1 MKRNFKDE
9 RGRKPFI
16 IANQRIRADE
26 LRVVTDQGEQLGV
39 MQKSQAQQKADAEG
53 LDLVLIV
60 PNANPPV
67 AKIISINKYNYEI
80 KKREKEKAK
89 LARQN
94 SVEVKEVK
102 FRPAIGGNDL
112 KMKLN
117 QVQKFIDK
125 GNKVKVTIQMRGRE
139 NAKATDVLAYF
150 NSQISE
156 YLSSFKYD
164 LPLKTN
170 GNRIIGVI
178 IKND

>member
-1 MKRNFKDE
+1 MKRNFKE
-9 RGRKPFI
+9 EGRKPFV

-39 MQKSQAQQKADAEG
+39 MQKDEAQQKADAEG
-53 LDLVLIV
+53 LDLVLTV

-80 KKREKEKAK
+80 KKRDKEKAK
-89 LARQN
+89 LARQ
-94 SVEVKEVK
+94 SLVEVKEVK
-102 FRPAIGGNDL
+102 FRPAIGENDL
-112 KMKLN
+112 KMKLM

-139 NAKATDVLAYF
+139 NSKSSEVLDFF

-170 GNRIIGVI
+170 GNRIIGIV

>member
-1 MKRNFKDE
+1 MKKNFKEE
-9 RGRKPFI
+9 RGRKPFVV
-16 IANQRIRADE
+16 ANQRIRADE
-26 LRVVTDQGEQLGV
+26 LRVVTDTGEQLGV
-39 MQKSQAQQKADAEG
+39 LSKQEAQQKADSEG
-53 LDLVLIV
+53 LDLILIV
-60 PNANPPV
+60 PDAKPPV
-67 AKIISINKYNYEI
+67 AKITSINKYNYEI

-102 FRPAIGGNDL
+102 FRPAIGENDL

-125 GNKVKVTIQMRGRE
+125 GNKVKVTVQMRGRE
-139 NAKATDVLAYF
+139 NSKASDVLEFF

-170 GNRIIGVI
+170 GIRIIGVI

>member
-1 MKRNFKDE
+1 MKKNFKEE
-9 RGRKPFI
+9 RGRKPFVV
-16 IANQRIRADE
+16 ANQRIRADE
-26 LRVVTDQGEQLGV
+26 LRVVTDTGEQLGV
-39 MQKSQAQQKADAEG
+39 LSKQEAQQKADSEG
-53 LDLVLIV
+53 LDLILIV
-60 PNANPPV
+60 PDAKPPV

-80 KKREKEKAK
+80 KK

-102 FRPAIGGNDL
+102 FRPAIGENDL

-125 GNKVKVTIQMRGRE
+125 GNKVKVTVQMRGRE
-139 NAKATDVLAYF
+139 NSKASDVLEFF